1 MSGATPSFCTKHPLT
16 NMTCQPNLR
25 TKACFLIN
33 TYDTSQISELVHG
46 KRPISA
52 DTALCLGLFFG
63 MEPRCGL
70 NLQTEYDMRM
80 AVRTL
85 HDKVAPRIRT
95 FQPRND

>member
-1 MSGATPSFCTKHPLT
+1 MSGTAPSFCTKRPLT
-16 NMTCQPNLR
+16 IMTCQANLR

-63 MEPRCGL
+63 MEPRCWL
-70 NLQTEYDMRM
+70 NLQTEHGMRIT
-80 AVRTL
+80 VRTL